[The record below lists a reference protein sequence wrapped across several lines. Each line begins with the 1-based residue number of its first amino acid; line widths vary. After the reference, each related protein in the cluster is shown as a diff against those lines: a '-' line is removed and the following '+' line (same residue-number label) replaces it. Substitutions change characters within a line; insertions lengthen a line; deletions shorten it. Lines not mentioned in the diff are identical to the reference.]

1 MLQQSATLEAV
12 PWSREGLAT
21 GLTSGLYSAA
31 FLACWFGFGVVL
43 SPVAML
49 PVLLAASF
57 YGLRGGLLAAGAFAA
72 LHFGALGLDGAN
84 IGMLIESVGG
94 SALLLGV
101 GAGVGVMRDRITAQL
116 QQRRESEERYVIA
129 ARGASDGL
137 FDWNLKTD
145 EVYYSEPFA
154 ALLGYSEQEIG
165 DSPDE
170 WFARVHPDDLPFVRE
185 GISKHLAGLSERYEQ
200 EHRMRRKDGSWVWM
214 LGRGI
219 ATLESDGTPRRMTG
233 WLTDIAERKQSE
245 AQLRHHAFH
254 DALTGVP
261 NRALFMERLSHAL
274 VRARRGPTHRF
285 AIIVLDLDRF
295 KLINDSLGHVAG
307 DELLVAVA
315 ERLQSCLRP
324 ADTVARMGGDEFM
337 LLLEDVNEAQ
347 DAVTVAERIHQA
359 LSSPLPL
366 SGHDVVTVAS
376 MGIALGDSTTTQA
389 QDLLRDADTAMYE
402 AKRRRNGRPVLF
414 DAAMHERAVERLA
427 IENALRSALE
437 RREMFVQY
445 QPIISLTTGRVVG
458 FEALARWRHPT
469 LGLISPLHFIPLAE
483 ETGLIGEIG
492 LWILLEASSQARAW
506 QRIGEHTS
514 TLRMSVNLSVRQM
527 QQDPELLSR
536 IDQALETSGL
546 AASSLSLEITESV
559 IVEDTDKGAH
569 LLEQLRRR
577 GIRVCMDDF
586 GTGYSSLSY
595 LHRFRVDSLKIDMAF
610 VRDLDKPESRSEIV
624 RTILSLSR
632 SLGLTAVAEGV
643 ETEPQLQRLRDLGCD
658 EAQGYLFAPPLDA
671 AAAEALLR
679 SERRW

>member
-1 MLQQSATLEAV
+1 MLQPATSLETL
-12 PWSREGLAT
+12 PWSRQKLAT
-21 GLTSGLYSAA
+21 AVVSASYIAA
-31 FLACWFGFGVVL
+31 FVLVWFGFRVL
-43 SPVAML
+43 LAPVAML
-49 PVLLAASF
+49 PVLLAAF
-57 YGLRGGLLAAGAFAA
+57 FFGVRGGLGSAAGFVA
-72 LHFGALGLDGAN
+72 LHFAVLLVSGAN
-84 IGMLIESVGG
+84 LPMLLEAAGG
-94 SALLLGV
+94 NALLLGL
-101 GAGVGVMRDRITAQL
+101 GVGVGLVRDRITAQL
-116 QQRRESEERYVIA
+116 QQRRESEERYEIA
-129 ARGASDGL
+129 ARGANDGL

-145 EVYYSEPFA
+145 EVFYSEPFA
-154 ALLGYSEQEIG
+154 ALLGYSEKEIG
-165 DSPDE
+165 DSPEE
-170 WFARVHPDDLPFVRE
+170 WFSRVHPDDLASVRE
-185 GISKHLAGLSERYEQ
+185 GIAKHLAGESERYEQ
-200 EHRMRRKDGSWVWM
+200 EHRMRRKDGSWVWV

-219 ATLESDGTPRRMTG
+219 ATLEKDGTPRRMTG

-254 DALTGVP
+254 DALTGIP
-261 NRALFMERLSHAL
+261 NRSLFMDRLSHAL
-274 VRARRGPTHRF
+274 ARARRNREHRF

-295 KLINDSLGHVAG
+295 KVINDSLGHVAG

-315 ERLQSCLRP
+315 ERLQTCLRP

-337 LLLEDVNEAQ
+337 LLLEDVNAAE
-347 DAVTVAERIHQA
+347 DAMAVAERIHQA

-376 MGIALGDSTTTQA
+376 MGIALGDGSTTRA

-402 AKRRRNGRPVLF
+402 AKRKRNGRPVLF
-414 DAAMHERAVERLA
+414 DASMHDRAVERLA
-427 IENALRSALE
+427 MENALRSALE

-445 QPIISLTTGRVVG
+445 QPIVSLKTGRVVG
-458 FEALARWRHPT
+458 FEALLRWRHPT
-469 LGLISPLHFIPLAE
+469 LGLISPLQFIPLAE

-492 LWILLEASSQARAW
+492 LWVLLEASSQAKAW
-506 QRIGEHTS
+506 QRIGEHTAA
-514 TLRMSVNLSVRQM
+514 LRMSVNLSVRQM

-546 AASSLSLEITESV
+546 SPSSLSLEITESV

-569 LLEQLRRR
+569 LLEELRRR

-643 ETEPQLQRLRDLGCD
+643 ETAPQLNRLRELGCD
-658 EAQGYLFAPPLDA
+658 EAQGYLFAPPLDSS
-671 AAAEALLR
+671 AAEALLR